1 MNKILI
7 TGSTGMV
14 GRNIV
19 EYKESRFYEVLVP
32 KRGELDLLDKTQ
44 VLAYLKTH
52 KPNVIVHCAG
62 LVGGISA
69 NIANPVE
76 FLSQNVAMGLN
87 IIMAA
92 LECGVQKF
100 LNIASSCM
108 YPKEARNPLSED
120 LILSGEL
127 EPTNEG
133 YALAKIVSTK
143 LCEYI
148 LDSKKFLYKTI
159 IPCNLYGKYD
169 KFEIN
174 KAHMLPAVIA
184 KIHNAKM
191 DGAKEVEIWG
201 SGKARREF
209 MYAEDLADFVYY
221 ALKNFERMPKII
233 NVGRG
238 EDFSITE
245 YYEVIA
251 EVIGYKGN
259 FIYNTKKPEGMAQKL
274 VDINLLKAFGW
285 SSSTNLKEGIT
296 KTYQY
301 FLGK

>member
-14 GRNIV
+14 GCNIV
-19 EYKESRFYEVLVP
+19 EYKESRFYEVLAP

-52 KPNVIVHCAG
+52 KPDVIVHCAG

-76 FLSQNVAMGLN
+76 FLSQNVAMGLH

-92 LECGVQKF
+92 LECGVQRF

-108 YPKEARNPLSED
+108 YPKEGKNPLSED

-251 EVIGYKGN
+251 EVIGYTGN
-259 FIYNTKKPEGMAQKL
+259 FIYNTQKPEGMAQKL
-274 VDINLLKAFGW
+274 VDIDRLKEFGW
-285 SSSTNLKEGIT
+285 SSNTNLKEGIT